1 MEVTNVK
8 TYKYA
13 PHLIVEDEEANK
25 IIKYGELKEIKA
37 YIYPAGGQVQAQKW
51 GSELHYVFNLLTNE
65 DKLKEKDGLC
75 FNSDTVNYEVVSI
88 LPYSEHF
95 QIEIKKLWK

>member
-8 TYKYA
+8 IYKYA
-13 PHLIVEDEEANK
+13 SYIIVEDEEANK
-25 IIKYGELKEIKA
+25 TIKYGEPREIKA

-51 GSELHYVFNLLTNE
+51 GSELHYIFNLLTNE
-65 DKLKEKDGLC
+65 NKLKEKDGIC

-95 QIEIKKLWK
+95 QIEIKKL

>member
-1 MEVTNVK
+1 MEVTNLK

-13 PHLIVEDEEANK
+13 PLIIAEDEEANRFV
-25 IIKYGELKEIKA
+25 KYGELQDINA
-37 YIYPAGGQVQAQKW
+37 YIYPASGQVQAQKW
-51 GSELHYVFNLLTNE
+51 GSKLHYVFNLLTNE
-65 DKLKEKDGLC
+65 DKLKEKDGIC

-95 QIEIKKLWK
+95 EVEIKKL

>member
-25 IIKYGELKEIKA
+25 TIKYGEL
-37 YIYPAGGQVQAQKW
+37 
-51 GSELHYVFNLLTNE
+51 
-65 DKLKEKDGLC
+65 
-75 FNSDTVNYEVVSI
+75 
-88 LPYSEHF
+88 
-95 QIEIKKLWK
+95 